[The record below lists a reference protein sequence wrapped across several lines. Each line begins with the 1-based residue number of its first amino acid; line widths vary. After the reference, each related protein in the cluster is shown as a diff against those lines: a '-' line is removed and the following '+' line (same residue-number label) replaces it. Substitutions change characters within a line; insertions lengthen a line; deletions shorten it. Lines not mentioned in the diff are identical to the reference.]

1 MFQVPLGPQEFR
13 PGEIRPAG
21 KWVQCKGASVMGTP
35 ILGQFMSQDD
45 EGHENFTELALQGK
59 DEKLST
65 WAERTL
71 SRWNSTRNG
80 RKIQAL
86 SEHEKLPE
94 VARLYRP
101 SAWGS
106 GRKTDIHSLELQFGW
121 FKPLASLSQSPFF
134 HLPSFPSSIP
144 PFFVFHS
151 ILVFFSFYDFLLST
165 VTTESLL
172 STGPTLRTWG
182 YRNETL

>member
-1 MFQVPLGPQEFR
+1 
-13 PGEIRPAG
+13 
-21 KWVQCKGASVMGTP
+21 MGTP

-101 SAWGS
+101 SA
-106 GRKTDIHSLELQFGW
+106 
-121 FKPLASLSQSPFF
+121 
-134 HLPSFPSSIP
+134 
-144 PFFVFHS
+144 
-151 ILVFFSFYDFLLST
+151 
-165 VTTESLL
+165 
-172 STGPTLRTWG
+172 
-182 YRNETL
+182 